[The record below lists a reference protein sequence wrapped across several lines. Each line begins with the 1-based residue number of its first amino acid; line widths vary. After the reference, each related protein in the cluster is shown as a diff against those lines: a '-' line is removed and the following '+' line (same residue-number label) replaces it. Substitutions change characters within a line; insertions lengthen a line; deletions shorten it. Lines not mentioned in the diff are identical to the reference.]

1 MNKYV
6 LFERYSIQNHMITM
20 TTISLT
26 SLSIVKDPKPCFVLR
41 YFDKITSK
49 NRKRIIPIKYKF
61 INADDHKLNLICDQI
76 ITRHFQF
83 VNEIPKQHFIKLL
96 KMIIDEHENQEN
108 KLEVKKKYEKID
120 QDFADQDFADEIDVF
135 EDDDEFVF

>member
-1 MNKYV
+1 
-6 LFERYSIQNHMITM
+6 MITM

-49 NRKRIIPIKYKF
+49 NRKRIIPINYKL
-61 INADDHKLNLICDQI
+61 INVDERKLNLICDQI

-96 KMIIDEHENQEN
+96 KMIINQHENEEN
-108 KLEVKKKYEKID
+108 KLEVKKKYEKND
-120 QDFADQDFADEIDVF
+120 EEFADEIDVF